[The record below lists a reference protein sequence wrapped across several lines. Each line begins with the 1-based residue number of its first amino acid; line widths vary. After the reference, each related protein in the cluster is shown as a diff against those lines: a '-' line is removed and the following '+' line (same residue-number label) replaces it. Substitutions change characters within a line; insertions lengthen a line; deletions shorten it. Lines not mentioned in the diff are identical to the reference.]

1 MRQKADG
8 AGSGEPVPCFPDA
21 DNLPRKLVMPQA
33 ELKPQAKHVQAK
45 NPFYCV
51 LLHFR
56 KRNHHQKRNT
66 RGGRETGE
74 RKSVMEV

>member
-45 NPFYCV
+45 NPGQHKLAV
-51 LLHFR
+51 LRPWALD
-56 KRNHHQKRNT
+56 
-66 RGGRETGE
+66 
-74 RKSVMEV
+74 